1 MNNNPSLDRS
11 VVFLLTTFIA
21 FFACVNCSMDESTQK
36 AGEEKSNSRSVSD
49 HAQALTD
56 NGRTT
61 PSDENTK
68 QMRIYIDPETGEMRS
83 PTHQESEALN
93 KSIPQRQLG
102 KTSEPQP
109 IVHPDGSV
117 SIQLDE
123 SHIKHTIVKVCKDG
137 SLSANCPSIEKSE

>member
-1 MNNNPSLDRS
+1 MNNKPSLDRP
-11 VVFLLTTFIA
+11 VVILLTTFIA
-21 FFACVNCSMDESTQK
+21 SFACVNCNMDESTQK
-36 AGEEKSNSRSVSD
+36 AGEEKSNSRSMSE

-56 NGRTT
+56 TGRTS

-68 QMRIYIDPETGEMRS
+68 QMRVFIDPETGEMRS

-93 KSIPQRQLG
+93 KSIPQRQPG

-123 SHIKHTIVKVCKDG
+123 SHIKNTIVEVCKDG
-137 SLSANCPSIEKSE
+137 SLSANCLSIEK